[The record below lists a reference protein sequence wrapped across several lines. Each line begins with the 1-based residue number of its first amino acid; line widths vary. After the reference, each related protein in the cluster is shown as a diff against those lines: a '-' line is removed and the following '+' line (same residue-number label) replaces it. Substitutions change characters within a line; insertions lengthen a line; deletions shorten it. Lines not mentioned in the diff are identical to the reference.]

1 MKEHTRVARA
11 RRGIERRLFLKAV
24 GLGLSAPIAW
34 QLCHS
39 AVAQAQGARPKRLMI
54 FYMPHGVPPEHFNPV
69 FNPATPNEFSL
80 NQSGV
85 SILGSL
91 EPYKQYV
98 SVLQGFSYPGA
109 STHQGILTMLSNFG
123 DGRTVDDTTPRTTFE
138 HVIANGLGARPLL
151 LGAIPHRPCGID
163 TDGKLMWDG
172 QYVVPEKN
180 PLVAFDRT
188 FGATT
193 SSSGGAADVNVQ
205 LRNALTQLT
214 EGQLGALRSELN
226 GLTTA
231 QSKLQIHL
239 DSIQSLRIGAGA
251 GQQSCDSVPS
261 LPALDLIRQQS
272 AGQPLEGDPCGG
284 FFLDEANF
292 PAIVDA
298 QLQLAAQ
305 ALVCNATPVVAVQMM
320 YTNADINFA
329 FMGSPG
335 SHHATLS
342 HTGPGSTGS
351 GLSLE
356 TRVPFANAQKWFM
369 DKLVTNVVAALNV
382 PDPADPGRLV
392 IDNTLI
398 YCCGEIGEGA
408 WHTSR
413 TGKINFD
420 NVTPPA
426 PFSYMPI
433 TLIGGGG
440 GAIKTGQVL
449 RVNND
454 PAPDANNAAN
464 TKDRPAGD
472 IYLALS
478 RAMGVEVA
486 SFGNATNTLTEI
498 LA

>member
-1 MKEHTRVARA
+1 MKEYTRVARA
-11 RRGIERRLFLKAV
+11 RRGIERRLFLKAI
-24 GLGLSAPIAW
+24 GLGMSAPIAW
-34 QLCHS
+34 QLSRS
-39 AVAQAQGARPKRLMI
+39 AVAQAQCARPKRLMI
-54 FYMPHGVPPEHFNPV
+54 FFMPHGVPPEHYNPV
-69 FNPATPNEFSL
+69 WNTSTPTEFSL

-109 STHQGILTMLSNFG
+109 STHQGILTVLSNFG
-123 DGRTVDDTTPRTTFE
+123 DGRVVDDTTPRTTFE
-138 HVIANGLGARPLL
+138 HVIANGLGARPLV
-151 LGAIPHRPCGID
+151 LGAVPHRPCGID
-163 TDGKLMWDG
+163 QDGKLMWDG

-188 FGATT
+188 FGAVT
-193 SSSGGAADVNVQ
+193 SGAQDVNVQ
-205 LRNALTQLT
+205 LRNALTSLT
-214 EGQLGALRSELN
+214 ESQLGSLSSEVA
-226 GLTTA
+226 GLTSA

-239 DSIQSLRIGAGA
+239 DSVQSLRLGAGA
-251 GQQSCDSVPS
+251 GQQSCSSVPT
-261 LPALDLIRQQS
+261 LPALELIRQQS
-272 AGQPLEGDPCGG
+272 AGQILEGDPCGG

-292 PAIVDA
+292 PAILDA

-305 ALVCNATPVVAVQMM
+305 AIVCNATPVVAVQPM

-356 TRVPFANAQKWFM
+356 TRTAFANAQKWFV
-369 DKLVTNVVAALNV
+369 DRLVANVVDALNV

-398 YCCGEIGEGA
+398 YMFAEIGEGA

-433 TLIGGGG
+433 TMVGGGG
-440 GAIKTGQVL
+440 GAIKTGQIV

-464 TKDRPAGD
+464 STDRPAGD
-472 IYLALS
+472 IYLAIA
-478 RAMGVEVA
+478 RAMGVDVA
-486 SFGNATNTLTEI
+486 SFGNATNPLTEI
-498 LA
+498 LV

>member
-11 RRGIERRLFLKAV
+11 RRGIERRLFLKAL
-24 GLGLSAPIAW
+24 GLGMSAPLAW
-34 QLCHS
+34 QLCRS
-39 AVAQAQGARPKRLMI
+39 AVAQAQGARPKRLMV
-54 FYMPHGVPPEHFNPV
+54 FFMPHGVPPEHYNPV
-69 FNPATPNEFSL
+69 WNTSTPTEFSL

-91 EPYKQYV
+91 EPFKQYV

-109 STHQGILTMLSNFG
+109 STHEGILSVLSNFG
-123 DGRTVDDTTPRTTFE
+123 DGQAVDDVTPRTTFE
-138 HVIANGLGARPLL
+138 HVIANGLGARPLV
-151 LGAIPHRPCGID
+151 LGAVPHRPCGID
-163 TDGKLMWDG
+163 KDGKLMWDG

-180 PLVAFDRT
+180 PLVAFERT
-188 FGATT
+188 FGGVT
-193 SSSGGAADVNVQ
+193 SGAQDVNVQ
-205 LRNALTQLT
+205 LRNALTTLT
-214 EGQLGALRSELN
+214 ESQLGSLRSELS
-226 GLTTA
+226 GLTSA
-231 QSKLQIHL
+231 QSKLSIHL
-239 DSIQSLRIGAGA
+239 ESVQSLRLGAGA
-251 GQQSCDSVPS
+251 GQQSCSTVPT
-261 LPALDLIRQQS
+261 LPALELIRQQS
-272 AGQPLEGDPCGG
+272 AGQALEGDPCGG

-292 PAIVDA
+292 PAILDA
-298 QLQLAAQ
+298 QLELAAQ
-305 ALVCNATPVVAVQMM
+305 ALICNATPVVAVQPM

-356 TRVPFANAQKWFM
+356 TRTSFANAQKWFV
-369 DKLVTNVVAALNV
+369 DKLVTHVVSALNV

-392 IDNTLI
+392 LDNTII
-398 YCCGEIGEGA
+398 YMFAEIGEGA

-413 TGKINFD
+413 TTKINFD

-426 PFSYMPI
+426 PFAYMPI

-440 GAIKTGQVL
+440 GALKTGQIV
-449 RVNND
+449 RVNAD
-454 PAPDANNAAN
+454 PNPAQTGP
-464 TKDRPAGD
+464 TQDRPAGD
-472 IYLALS
+472 IYLALA

-486 SFGNATNTLTEI
+486 SFGNAVTPLTEI